1 MSESKIFG
9 LTREQ
14 IRKQSGS
21 RDYSI
26 DPESNAKPIR
36 PGETLE
42 PCIRGS
48 QKIMSDPK
56 KREMLNKIY
65 RGK

>member
-1 MSESKIFG
+1 MIEKKIFG
-9 LTREQ
+9 LTPEQ

-26 DPESNAKPIR
+26 DPESRARPIR